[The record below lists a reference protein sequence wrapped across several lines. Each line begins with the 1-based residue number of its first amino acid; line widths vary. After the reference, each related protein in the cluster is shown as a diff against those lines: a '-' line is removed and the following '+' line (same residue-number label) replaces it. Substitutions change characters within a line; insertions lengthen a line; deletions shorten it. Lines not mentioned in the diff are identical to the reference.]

1 MSNQSSDNLPTGFT
15 RAIIVVTVI
24 SAAIMELIDI
34 SIVNVALSDIS
45 GNLGATIEDTSW
57 VVTAYAI
64 ANVIIIPLTG
74 FLARFF
80 GRKKYY
86 IISIIIFT
94 VSSYM
99 CGQAGSLVMLVLWR
113 FIQGIG
119 GGALLSTSQGIL
131 FDAFEPAKRPMA
143 SAIFGMGI
151 VLVPTIG
158 PILGGIIVDN
168 YSWPLIFYI
177 NIPFGIVATLLT
189 IRYIRRTE
197 EERNPNREKPAI
209 DFTGISFLALGVG
222 SLQYVLER
230 GESDDWFN
238 DRIIVLF
245 SLLAAIGLLS
255 FIYRELTGEKPM
267 IHLSVMKR
275 RNLWASNVLTF
286 AVGFGMF
293 GSIFIFPVLVQ
304 RILGYTPTDAGFGLV
319 PSAIAAIFCMPIVG
333 RRLGAGTPPLV
344 FVIIGFVFFILHGY
358 TSSLATPDVGGAFFF
373 WPQVFRGVGTA
384 CLTVPLINQAVVGL
398 TPQEMPSGIALTNML
413 RQLGG
418 AFGIAVMNTYVA
430 QRYAV
435 HRYDLVSNL
444 QQSDPNLIQ
453 RLSQYQAG
461 AISAGINPAQSTEF
475 SNIILDLAVTKQGF
489 LLAYADSFQLIALF
503 FVCVIPFIFLLRTK
517 KVDKATIQKVS
528 EESH

>member
-1 MSNQSSDNLPTGFT
+1 MSSASLPTGFA
-15 RAIIVVTVI
+15 RAIIVITTI
-24 SAAIMELIDI
+24 SAAIMELIDV

-74 FLARFF
+74 FFARLF
-80 GRKKYY
+80 GRKRYY
-86 IISIIIFT
+86 IVSIFIFT
-94 VSSYM
+94 LSSYM
-99 CGQAGSLVMLVLWR
+99 CGQAGSLISLVIWR
-113 FIQGIG
+113 FIQGVG

-143 SAIFGMGI
+143 AAMFGMGI
-151 VLVPTIG
+151 VLGPTIG
-158 PILGGIIVDN
+158 PILGGLIVDN

-177 NIPFGIVATLLT
+177 NIPFGIVATIITL
-189 IRYIRRTE
+189 RFIRRTE
-197 EERNPNREKPAI
+197 DEKNPNREKPII
-209 DFTGISFLALGVG
+209 DFTGISFLAMGVG
-222 SLQYVLER
+222 CLQYVLER
-230 GESDDWFN
+230 GESDGWFE
-238 DRIIVLF
+238 DRTIVVLSIVGAF
-245 SLLAAIGLLS
+245 GLIS
-255 FIYRELTGEKPM
+255 FVYRELTAEKPM
-267 IHLSVMKR
+267 INLHVMKR

-293 GSIFIFPVLVQ
+293 GSVFIFPVLVQ

-333 RRLGAGTPPLV
+333 RSLGSGTPPLV
-344 FVIIGFVFFILHGY
+344 FVVIGFVFFILHGY
-358 TSSLATPDVGGAFFF
+358 TSSLVTPDVGLPFFF
-373 WPQVFRGVGTA
+373 WTQVFRGIGTA

-461 AISAGINPAQSTEF
+461 ALSAGVNSTQSTEF
-475 SNIILDLAVTKQGF
+475 SYKILDLAVTKQSF
-489 LLAYADSFQLIALF
+489 LMAYADSFLLIALF
-503 FVCVIPFIFLLRTK
+503 FVCVIPFMFLLRTK
-517 KVDKATIQKVS
+517 KIDKATIQKIS

>member
-1 MSNQSSDNLPTGFT
+1 MSTNSLPTGFA
-15 RAIIVVTVI
+15 RAIIVITTI
-24 SAAIMELIDI
+24 SAAIMELIDV

-74 FLARFF
+74 FLARLF

-99 CGQAGSLVMLVLWR
+99 CGQAESLTMLVIWR

-131 FDAFEPAKRPMA
+131 FDTFEPAKRPMA

-151 VLVPTIG
+151 VLGPTIG

-197 EERNPNREKPAI
+197 DEKNPNRQKPAI
-209 DFTGISFLALGVG
+209 DFTGIAFLAMGVG

-230 GESDDWFN
+230 GESDGWFE
-238 DRIIVLF
+238 DRIII
-245 SLLAAIGLLS
+245 LLTFLGAFGLIS
-255 FIYRELTGEKPM
+255 FIYRELTAEKPM
-267 IHLSVMKR
+267 INLHVMKR

-304 RILGYTPTDAGFGLV
+304 RILGYTPTDAGLGLV
-319 PSAIAAIFCMPIVG
+319 PAAIAAIFCMPIVG
-333 RRLGAGTPPLV
+333 RSLGAGTPPLV
-344 FVIIGFVFFILHGY
+344 FVVIGFVFFILHGY
-358 TSSLATPDVGGAFFF
+358 TSSLATPDVGLPFFF
-373 WPQVFRGVGTA
+373 WTQVFRGIGTA
-384 CLTVPLINQAVVGL
+384 CLTVPLINQAMVGL
-398 TPQEMPSGIALTNML
+398 SPQEMPSGIALTNMI

-444 QQSDPNLIQ
+444 QQNDPNLIQ

-461 AISAGINPAQSTEF
+461 ALNAGINPAQSTDF
-475 SNIILDLAVTKQGF
+475 SYRILDLAVTKQSF
-489 LLAYADSFQLIALF
+489 LMAYTDSFLLIALF
-503 FVCVIPFIFLLRTK
+503 FVCVIPFMFLLRTK
-517 KVDKATIQKVS
+517 KVDKATMQKIS

>member
-1 MSNQSSDNLPTGFT
+1 MSPAPLPTGFA
-15 RAIIVVTVI
+15 RAIIVITTI

-74 FLARFF
+74 FFARLF

-86 IISIIIFT
+86 IASIFIFT
-94 VSSYM
+94 LSSYM
-99 CGQAGSLVMLVLWR
+99 CGQAGSLVSLVIWR
-113 FIQGIG
+113 FIQGVG

-143 SAIFGMGI
+143 AAMFGMGI
-151 VLVPTIG
+151 VLGPTIG

-177 NIPFGIVATLLT
+177 NIPFGIVATILT
-189 IRYIRRTE
+189 LRFIRRTE
-197 EERNPNREKPAI
+197 DEKNPNREKPLI
-209 DFTGISFLALGVG
+209 DFTGIAFLAMGVG

-230 GESDDWFN
+230 GESDGWFE
-238 DRIIVLF
+238 DRIII
-245 SLLAAIGLLS
+245 LLTFLGAFGLIS
-255 FIYRELTGEKPM
+255 FIYRELTANKPM
-267 IHLSVMKR
+267 INLHVMKR

-304 RILGYTPTDAGFGLV
+304 RILGYTPTDAGLGLV
-319 PSAIAAIFCMPIVG
+319 PAAIAAIFCMPIVG
-333 RRLGAGTPPLV
+333 RSLGAGTPPLV
-344 FVIIGFVFFILHGY
+344 FVVIGFVFFILHGY
-358 TSSLATPDVGGAFFF
+358 TSSLATPDVGLPFFF
-373 WPQVFRGVGTA
+373 WTQVFRGIGTA

-444 QQSDPNLIQ
+444 QQNDPNLIQ

-461 AISAGINPAQSTEF
+461 ALNAGINSTQSTDF
-475 SNIILDLAVTKQGF
+475 SYRILDLAVTKQGF
-489 LLAYADSFQLIALF
+489 LMAYTDSFMLIALF
-503 FVCVIPFIFLLRTK
+503 FVCVIPFMFLLRTK
-517 KVDKATIQKVS
+517 KIDKATIQKIS

>member
-1 MSNQSSDNLPTGFT
+1 MSTNSLPTGFA
-15 RAIIVVTVI
+15 RAIIVITTI
-24 SAAIMELIDI
+24 SAAIMELIDV

-74 FLARFF
+74 FLAKLF

-99 CGQAGSLVMLVLWR
+99 CGQAGSLVMLVIWR
-113 FIQGIG
+113 FVQGIG

-143 SAIFGMGI
+143 SAMFGMGI
-151 VLVPTIG
+151 VLGPTIG

-189 IRYIRRTE
+189 LRFIRRTE
-197 EERNPNREKPAI
+197 EEKDPNRVKPQI
-209 DFTGISFLALGVG
+209 DFTGIAFLAVGVG

-238 DRIIVLF
+238 DRTILVL
-245 SLLAAIGLLS
+245 SILAAVGLIS
-255 FIYRELTGEKPM
+255 FVYRELTAPKPM
-267 IHLSVMKR
+267 IHLAVMKR
-275 RNLWASNVLTF
+275 RNLWASNILTF

-293 GSIFIFPVLVQ
+293 GSVFIFPVLVQ
-304 RILGYTPTDAGFGLV
+304 RILGYTPTDAGLGLV

-333 RRLGAGTPPLV
+333 RSLGSGAPPLI
-344 FVIIGFVFFILHGY
+344 FVVIGFVFFILHGY
-358 TSSLATPDVGGAFFF
+358 TSSLVTPDVGLPFFF
-373 WPQVFRGVGTA
+373 WTQICRGIGTA
-384 CLTVPLINQAVVGL
+384 CLTVPLINQAMVGL

-430 QRYAV
+430 QRYMT
-435 HRYDLVSNL
+435 HRTDLISNM
-444 QQSDPNLIQ
+444 QANDPLLLQ
-453 RLSQYQAG
+453 RLSQSQAG
-461 AISAGINPAQSTEF
+461 AVNAGINSIQATDF
-475 SNIILDLAVTKQGF
+475 SYKTLDLAVTKQGF
-489 LLAYADSFQLIALF
+489 LLAYADCFMLISMF
-503 FVCVIPFIFLLRTK
+503 FVCAIPFMFLLQTK
-517 KVDKATIQKVS
+517 KMDKATIQKVA

>member
-1 MSNQSSDNLPTGFT
+1 MSSTPLPTGFA
-15 RAIIVVTVI
+15 RAIIVVTTI
-24 SAAIMELIDI
+24 SAAIMELIDV
-34 SIVNVALSDIS
+34 SIVNVALNDIS
-45 GNLGATIEDTSW
+45 GNLGATIEDTAW

-74 FLARFF
+74 FFARLF

-86 IISIIIFT
+86 IVSILIFT
-94 VSSYM
+94 FSSYM
-99 CGQAGSLVMLVLWR
+99 CGQAGSLISLIIWR
-113 FIQGIG
+113 FVQGVG

-151 VLVPTIG
+151 VLGPTIG
-158 PILGGIIVDN
+158 PILGGLIVDN

-197 EERNPNREKPAI
+197 DEKNPNRVKPEI
-209 DFTGISFLALGVG
+209 DFLGISCLAVGVG

-230 GESDDWFN
+230 GEADDWFQ
-238 DRIIVLF
+238 DRTIVILTGI
-245 SLLAAIGLLS
+245 AAIGLIS
-255 FIYRELTGEKPM
+255 FVYRQLTAEKPM
-267 IHLSVMKR
+267 IHLDVLKR

-293 GSIFIFPVLVQ
+293 GSVFIFPVLVQ
-304 RILGYTPTDAGFGLV
+304 RILGYTPTDAGLGLV

-333 RRLGAGTPPLV
+333 RSLGSGAPPLI
-344 FVIIGFVFFILHGY
+344 FVVIGFVFFILHGY
-358 TSSLATPDVGGAFFF
+358 TSSLVTPDVGLPFFF
-373 WPQVFRGVGTA
+373 WTQVFRGIGTA
-384 CLTVPLINQAVVGL
+384 CLTVPLINQAMVGL
-398 TPQEMPSGIALTNML
+398 APHEMPSGIALTNMI

-418 AFGIAVMNTYVA
+418 AFGIAAMNTYVTM
-430 QRYAV
+430 RYAV
-435 HRYDLVSNL
+435 HRGDFVSNMQANDPLL
-444 QQSDPNLIQ
+444 QE

-461 AISAGINPAQSTEF
+461 ALSSGLNPLQSTEF
-475 SNIILDLAVTKQGF
+475 SNRILDLAVTKQSY
-489 LLAYADSFQLIALF
+489 LLAYADSFKLIVLF
-503 FVCVIPFIFLLRTK
+503 FICMIPFMFLLRTK
-517 KVDKATIQKVS
+517 KVDKATMQKIS